1 MKEMIIGAD
10 LLPETCT
17 EKALKSQGKDSGNQR
32 LPQERFADFLNYA
45 VETVGATLTGM
56 GQDHHSVDAAL
67 EGRMRDLFTR
77 YIAGD
82 DGDAIDHYAYADSAC
97 SLYLYNGQF
106 YERLDVKRFAFLIR
120 KAMER
125 MKMGVVYRHKSAEPI
140 TKSILEDMVST
151 GVLWN
156 PDSRYMVFRNGVL
169 DTDDMTLHEHSA
181 EYMTNIVFPDL
192 DFNPDA
198 DCPIFRQVVTDAL
211 DDETADVLQE
221 MCGYL
226 LFPDS
231 RHEKIGVL
239 VGEGRNGKS
248 VILNMISYALG
259 EENVTH
265 FGLQQITD
273 ASGVFIAN
281 MVGKLANICH
291 DSGNLIK
298 VGNEG
303 ILKQYA
309 SGEPIMAK
317 ILYQQP
323 TITTNYP
330 HSIIAVNALPVSADV
345 SDGYFR
351 RFLIIDF
358 PHQIPLNKVDRQ
370 LFAKMKPERMGVL
383 LWIIEGMK
391 RLLSESDFSES
402 KAVADIKKQ
411 YRKDNNIVAT
421 FLDEFEF
428 RPSKTETRA
437 LNEIFRMFDRWAK
450 ENNYK
455 PMSNR
460 TFAARLRGLKFQ
472 TRKVGTTLIYIE
484 SDKDLP
490 EADENGHR
498 RT

>member
-1 MKEMIIGAD
+1 MGDNEKSAD
-10 LLPETCT
+10 TKVSNTPKTT
-17 EKALKSQGKDSGNQR
+17 EYKYSVNQE
-32 LPQERFADFLNYA
+32 LPQERFADFLNYI
-45 VETVGATLTGM
+45 VETVGANLTGV
-56 GQDHHSVDAAL
+56 GQEHHSVDAAL

-77 YIAGD
+77 YIVGD
-82 DGDAIDHYAYADSAC
+82 DGDAIDRYAYADSTFC
-97 SLYLYNGQF
+97 IYLYNGKF
-106 YERLDVKRFAFLIR
+106 YERLEPKKFAFLIR
-120 KAMER
+120 KAMTR
-125 MKMGVVYRHKSAEPI
+125 MEMGVVYQHKSSEPI
-140 TKSILEDMVST
+140 AKSITEDMVST
-151 GVLWN
+151 GVMWK

-169 DTDDMTLHEHSA
+169 DTEDMTLHEHSA

-192 DFNPDA
+192 DYQPDA
-198 DCPIFRQVVTDAL
+198 ECPTFRKVVADAL
-211 DDETADVLQE
+211 DKDTANVLQE

-317 ILYQQP
+317 VLYHQP

-358 PHQIPLNKVDRQ
+358 PYQIPLDKVDRQ

-391 RLLSESDFSES
+391 RLLSESDFTES
-402 KAVADIKKQ
+402 KAVDDIKKQ
-411 YRKDNNIVAT
+411 YQRDNNIVAT
-421 FLDEFEF
+421 FVDEFEL
-428 RPSKTETRA
+428 RPSRTEMRPLDEVFRLFKTWT
-437 LNEIFRMFDRWAK
+437 K
-450 ENNYK
+450 ENNYRDMGK
-455 PMSNR
+455 R
-460 TFAARLRGLKFQ
+460 TFSTRLKGLKFRTQ
-472 TRKVGTTLIYIE
+472 KVGVTMVYIE

-490 EADENGHR
+490 EADL

>member
-1 MKEMIIGAD
+1 MKEIIRSAD
-10 LLPETCT
+10 ILPDIHAPKTASKCSE
-17 EKALKSQGKDSGNQR
+17 NQR
-32 LPQERFADFLNYA
+32 LPQERFADFLDYIK
-45 VETVGATLTGM
+45 ETVGATLTGM

-67 EGRMRDLFTR
+67 EGRMRDLFSR
-77 YIAGD
+77 YIVGD
-82 DGDAIDHYAYADSAC
+82 DGDAIDRYAYADSTFC
-97 SLYLYNGQF
+97 IFLYNGKH
-106 YERLDVKRFAFLIR
+106 YERLEPKKFAFLIR
-120 KAMER
+120 KAMTQME
-125 MKMGVVYRHKSAEPI
+125 MGVVYRHKSSEPI
-140 TKSILEDMVST
+140 AKSITEDMIST
-151 GVLWN
+151 GTIWK
-156 PDSRYMVFRNGVL
+156 PDSRYMIFRNGVL
-169 DTDDMTLHEHSA
+169 DTDDMTLHPHSP
-181 EYMTNIVFPDL
+181 EYLTNIVFADL

-198 DCPIFRQVVTDAL
+198 DCPIFRKVVADAL
-211 DDETADVLQE
+211 DKDTANVLQE

-317 ILYQQP
+317 VLYHQP

-370 LFAKMKPERMGVL
+370 LFQKMKPERMGVL

-402 KAVADIKKQ
+402 KAVDDIKKQ
-411 YRKDNNIVAT
+411 YQRDNNIVAT
-421 FLDEFEF
+421 FVDEFEF
-428 RPSKTETRA
+428 RPSRTEMRP
-437 LNEIFRMFDRWAK
+437 LDEVFRMFKTWTKD
-450 ENNYK
+450 NNYRDMGK
-455 PMSNR
+455 R
-460 TFAARLRGLKFQ
+460 TFSTRLKGLKFRTQ
-472 TRKVGTTLIYIE
+472 KVGVTMVYIE

-490 EADENGHR
+490 EADL

>member
-1 MKEMIIGAD
+1 MTEIIRSAD
-10 LLPETCT
+10 ILPDIHARKTASKCSE
-17 EKALKSQGKDSGNQR
+17 NQR
-32 LPQERFADFLNYA
+32 LPQERFADFLDYIK
-45 VETVGATLTGM
+45 ETVGATLTGM

-67 EGRMRDLFTR
+67 EGRMRDLFCR
-77 YIAGD
+77 YIVGD
-82 DGDAIDHYAYADSAC
+82 DGDAIDRYAYADSTFC
-97 SLYLYNGQF
+97 IYLYNGKH
-106 YERLDVKRFAFLIR
+106 YERLEPKKFAFLIR
-120 KAMER
+120 KAMTQME
-125 MKMGVVYRHKSAEPI
+125 MGVVYRHKSSEPI
-140 TKSILEDMVST
+140 AKSITEDMIST
-151 GVLWN
+151 GTMWK
-156 PDSRYMVFRNGVL
+156 PDSRYMIFRNGVL
-169 DTDDMTLHEHSA
+169 DTEDMTLHEHSA
-181 EYMTNIVFPDL
+181 EYLTNIVFPDL
-192 DFNPDA
+192 DYQPDA
-198 DCPIFRQVVTDAL
+198 ECPTFRKVVADAL
-211 DDETADVLQE
+211 DKDTANVLQE

-317 ILYQQP
+317 VLYHQP

-370 LFAKMKPERMGVL
+370 LFQKMKPERMGVL

-402 KAVADIKKQ
+402 KAVDDIKKQ
-411 YRKDNNIVAT
+411 YQRDNNIVAT
-421 FLDEFEF
+421 FVDEFEF
-428 RPSKTETRA
+428 RPSRTEMRPLDEVFRLFKTWTK
-437 LNEIFRMFDRWAK
+437 D
-450 ENNYK
+450 NNYRDMGK
-455 PMSNR
+455 R
-460 TFAARLRGLKFQ
+460 TFSTRLKGLKFRTQ
-472 TRKVGTTLIYIE
+472 KVGVTMVYIE

-490 EADENGHR
+490 EADL

>member
-1 MKEMIIGAD
+1 MTEIIRSAD
-10 LLPETCT
+10 ILPDIHAPKTT
-17 EKALKSQGKDSGNQR
+17 EYKYSVNQE
-32 LPQERFADFLNYA
+32 LPQERFADFLEYIIENI
-45 VETVGATLTGM
+45 GASLSGK
-56 GQDHHSVDAAL
+56 GIEHQSVNIAL
-67 EGRMRDLFTR
+67 EAELRDFFNR
-77 YIAGD
+77 WIVGSEGD
-82 DGDAIDHYAYADSAC
+82 PIVHFGYADSVC
-97 SLYLYNGQF
+97 SLYLYNSIY
-106 YERLDVKRFAFLIR
+106 YERIDINKLVFLIR
-120 KAMER
+120 SAMVT
-125 MKMGVVYRHKSAEPI
+125 MNIGKVYRHKSAKPI
-140 TKSILEDMVST
+140 AQSIIEDMVST
-151 GVLWN
+151 GVMWK

-169 DTDDMTLHEHSA
+169 DTDDMTLHPHSP
-181 EYMTNIVFPDL
+181 EYMTNVVFPDL
-192 DFNPDA
+192 DYQPDA
-198 DCPIFRQVVTDAL
+198 ECPTFRKVVADAL
-211 DDETADVLQE
+211 DQDTANVLQE

-370 LFAKMKPERMGVL
+370 LFQKMKPERMGVL

-391 RLLSESDFSES
+391 RLLSESDFTES

-460 TFAARLRGLKFQ
+460 TFAARLRGLKFH
-472 TRKVGTTLIYIE
+472 TKKVGTTLVYME

-498 RT
+498 WT

>member
-1 MKEMIIGAD
+1 MTEIIRSAD
-10 LLPETCT
+10 ILPDIHAPKTASKCSE
-17 EKALKSQGKDSGNQR
+17 NQR
-32 LPQERFADFLNYA
+32 LPQERFADFLDYIK
-45 VETVGATLTGM
+45 ETVGATLTGM

-67 EGRMRDLFTR
+67 EGRMRDLFCR
-77 YIAGD
+77 YIVGD
-82 DGDAIDHYAYADSAC
+82 DGDAIDRYAYADSTFC
-97 SLYLYNGQF
+97 IYLYNGKH
-106 YERLDVKRFAFLIR
+106 YERLEPKKFAFLIR
-120 KAMER
+120 KAMTQME
-125 MKMGVVYRHKSAEPI
+125 MGVVYRHKSSEPI
-140 TKSILEDMVST
+140 AKSITEDMIST
-151 GVLWN
+151 GTMWK
-156 PDSRYMVFRNGVL
+156 PDSRYMIFRNGVL
-169 DTDDMTLHEHSA
+169 DTEDMTLHEHSA
-181 EYMTNIVFPDL
+181 EYLTNIVFPDL
-192 DFNPDA
+192 DYQPDA
-198 DCPIFRQVVTDAL
+198 ECPTFRKVVADAL
-211 DDETADVLQE
+211 DKDTANVLQE

-317 ILYQQP
+317 VLYHQP

-370 LFAKMKPERMGVL
+370 LFQKMKPERMGVL

-402 KAVADIKKQ
+402 KAVDDIKKQ
-411 YRKDNNIVAT
+411 YQRDNNIVAT
-421 FLDEFEF
+421 FVDEFEF
-428 RPSKTETRA
+428 RPSRTEMRP
-437 LNEIFRMFDRWAK
+437 LDEVFRMFKTWTKD
-450 ENNYK
+450 NNYRDMGK
-455 PMSNR
+455 R
-460 TFAARLRGLKFQ
+460 TFSTRLKGLKFRTQ
-472 TRKVGTTLIYIE
+472 KVGVTMVYIE

-490 EADENGHR
+490 EADL

>member
-1 MKEMIIGAD
+1 MTEIIRSAD
-10 LLPETCT
+10 ILPDIHAPKTASKCSE
-17 EKALKSQGKDSGNQR
+17 NQR
-32 LPQERFADFLNYA
+32 LPQERFADFLDYIK
-45 VETVGATLTGM
+45 ETVGATLTGM

-67 EGRMRDLFTR
+67 EGRMRDLFCR
-77 YIAGD
+77 YIVGD
-82 DGDAIDHYAYADSAC
+82 DGDAIDRYAYADSTFC
-97 SLYLYNGQF
+97 IYLYNGKH
-106 YERLDVKRFAFLIR
+106 YERLEPKKFAFLIR
-120 KAMER
+120 KAMTQME
-125 MKMGVVYRHKSAEPI
+125 MGVVYRHKSSEPI
-140 TKSILEDMVST
+140 AKSITEDMIST
-151 GVLWN
+151 GTMWK

-169 DTDDMTLHEHSA
+169 DTEDMTLHEHSA
-181 EYMTNIVFPDL
+181 EYLTNIVFPDL
-192 DFNPDA
+192 DYQPDA
-198 DCPIFRQVVTDAL
+198 ECPTFRKVVADAL
-211 DDETADVLQE
+211 DQDTANVLQE

-317 ILYQQP
+317 VLYHQP

-370 LFAKMKPERMGVL
+370 LFQKMKPERMGVL

-402 KAVADIKKQ
+402 KAVDDIKKQ
-411 YRKDNNIVAT
+411 YQRDNNIVAT
-421 FLDEFEF
+421 FVDEFEF
-428 RPSKTETRA
+428 RPSRTEMRPLDEVFRLFKTWTK
-437 LNEIFRMFDRWAK
+437 D
-450 ENNYK
+450 NNYRDMGK
-455 PMSNR
+455 R
-460 TFAARLRGLKFQ
+460 TFSTRLKGLKFRTQ
-472 TRKVGTTLIYIE
+472 KVGVTMVYIE

-490 EADENGHR
+490 EADL

>member
-1 MKEMIIGAD
+1 MTEIIRSAD
-10 LLPETCT
+10 ILPDIHAPKTASKCSE
-17 EKALKSQGKDSGNQR
+17 NQR
-32 LPQERFADFLNYA
+32 LPQERFADFLDYIK
-45 VETVGATLTGM
+45 ETVGATLTGM

-67 EGRMRDLFTR
+67 EGRMRDLFCR
-77 YIAGD
+77 YIVGD
-82 DGDAIDHYAYADSAC
+82 DGDAIDRYAYADSTFC
-97 SLYLYNGQF
+97 IYLYNGKH
-106 YERLDVKRFAFLIR
+106 YERLEPKKFAFLIR
-120 KAMER
+120 KAMTQME
-125 MKMGVVYRHKSAEPI
+125 MGVVYRHKSSEQIA
-140 TKSILEDMVST
+140 KSITEDMIST
-151 GVLWN
+151 GTMWK

-169 DTDDMTLHEHSA
+169 DTEDMTLHEHSA
-181 EYMTNIVFPDL
+181 EYLTNIVFPDL
-192 DFNPDA
+192 DYQPDA
-198 DCPIFRQVVTDAL
+198 ECPTFRKVVADAL
-211 DDETADVLQE
+211 DQDTANVLQE

-317 ILYQQP
+317 VLYHQP

-370 LFAKMKPERMGVL
+370 LFLNMKPERMGVL

-402 KAVADIKKQ
+402 KAVDDIKKQ
-411 YRKDNNIVAT
+411 YQRDNNIVAT
-421 FLDEFEF
+421 FVDEFEF
-428 RPSKTETRA
+428 RPSRTEMRP
-437 LNEIFRMFDRWAK
+437 LDEVFRMFKTWTKD
-450 ENNYK
+450 NNYRDMGK
-455 PMSNR
+455 R
-460 TFAARLRGLKFQ
+460 TFSTRLKGLKFRTQ
-472 TRKVGTTLIYIE
+472 KVGVTMVYIE

-490 EADENGHR
+490 EADL

>member
-1 MKEMIIGAD
+1 MTEIIRSAD
-10 LLPETCT
+10 ILPDIHAPKTASKCSE
-17 EKALKSQGKDSGNQR
+17 NQR
-32 LPQERFADFLNYA
+32 LPQERFADFLDYIK
-45 VETVGATLTGM
+45 ETVGATLTGM

-67 EGRMRDLFTR
+67 EGRMRDLFCR
-77 YIAGD
+77 YIVGD
-82 DGDAIDHYAYADSAC
+82 DGDAIDRYAYADSTFC
-97 SLYLYNGQF
+97 IYLYNGKH
-106 YERLDVKRFAFLIR
+106 YERLEPKKFAFLIR
-120 KAMER
+120 KAMTQME
-125 MKMGVVYRHKSAEPI
+125 MGVVYRHKSSEQIA
-140 TKSILEDMVST
+140 KSITEDMIST
-151 GVLWN
+151 GTMWK
-156 PDSRYMVFRNGVL
+156 PDSRYMIFRNGVL
-169 DTDDMTLHEHSA
+169 DTDDMTLHEHSP
-181 EYMTNIVFPDL
+181 EYLTNIVFADL

-198 DCPIFRQVVTDAL
+198 DCPIFRKVVADAL
-211 DDETADVLQE
+211 DQDTANVLQE

-317 ILYQQP
+317 VLYHQP

-370 LFAKMKPERMGVL
+370 LFQKMKPERMGVL

-402 KAVADIKKQ
+402 KAVDDIKKQ
-411 YRKDNNIVAT
+411 YQRDNNIVAT
-421 FLDEFEF
+421 FVDEFEF
-428 RPSKTETRA
+428 RPSRTEMRP
-437 LNEIFRMFDRWAK
+437 LDEVFRMFKTWTKD
-450 ENNYK
+450 NNYRDMGK
-455 PMSNR
+455 R
-460 TFAARLRGLKFQ
+460 TFSTRLKGLKFRTQ
-472 TRKVGTTLIYIE
+472 KVGVTMVYIE

-490 EADENGHR
+490 EADL

>member
-1 MKEMIIGAD
+1 MTEIIRSAD
-10 LLPETCT
+10 ILPDNHAPKTASKCSE
-17 EKALKSQGKDSGNQR
+17 NQR
-32 LPQERFADFLNYA
+32 LPQERFADFLDYIK
-45 VETVGATLTGM
+45 ETVGATLTGM

-67 EGRMRDLFTR
+67 EGRMRDLFCR
-77 YIAGD
+77 YIVGD
-82 DGDAIDHYAYADSAC
+82 DGDAIDRYAYADSTFC
-97 SLYLYNGQF
+97 IYLYNGKH
-106 YERLDVKRFAFLIR
+106 YERLEPKKFAFLIR
-120 KAMER
+120 KAMTQME
-125 MKMGVVYRHKSAEPI
+125 MGVVYRHKSSEPI
-140 TKSILEDMVST
+140 AKSITEDMIST
-151 GVLWN
+151 GTMWK
-156 PDSRYMVFRNGVL
+156 PDSRYMIFRNGVL
-169 DTDDMTLHEHSA
+169 DTEDMTLHEHSA
-181 EYMTNIVFPDL
+181 EYLTNIVFPDL
-192 DFNPDA
+192 DYQPDA
-198 DCPIFRQVVTDAL
+198 ECPTFRKVVADAL
-211 DDETADVLQE
+211 DKDTANVLQE

-317 ILYQQP
+317 VLYHQP

-370 LFAKMKPERMGVL
+370 LFQKMKPERMGVL

-402 KAVADIKKQ
+402 KAVDDIKKQ
-411 YRKDNNIVAT
+411 YQRDNNIVAT
-421 FLDEFEF
+421 FVDEFEF
-428 RPSKTETRA
+428 RPSRTEMRPLDEVFRLFKTWTK
-437 LNEIFRMFDRWAK
+437 D
-450 ENNYK
+450 NNYRDMGK
-455 PMSNR
+455 R
-460 TFAARLRGLKFQ
+460 TFSTRLKGLKFRTQ
-472 TRKVGTTLIYIE
+472 KVGVTMVYIE

-490 EADENGHR
+490 EADL

>member
-1 MKEMIIGAD
+1 MREMIIGAD
-10 LLPETCT
+10 LVPEAYTD
-17 EKALKSQGKDSGNQR
+17 KALKFQGKDSGNQR
-32 LPQERFADFLNYA
+32 LPQERFAEFIDYITQTIGASLLGFGSNDNSVNAA
-45 VETVGATLTGM
+45 VE
-56 GQDHHSVDAAL
+56 
-67 EGRMRDLFTR
+67 GRIRLFLSR
-77 YIAGD
+77 YIVGS
-82 DGDAIDHYAYADSAC
+82 DGDAIEKYAYADSPY
-97 SLYLYNGQF
+97 SVYLYNGRH
-106 YERLDVKRFAFLIR
+106 YERLEIKQFAFVIR
-120 KAMER
+120 KAMEE
-125 MKMGVVYRHKSAEPI
+125 MGMGVVYLHKSSEPLAKAVI
-140 TKSILEDMVST
+140 EDMIST
-151 GVLWN
+151 GTMWK
-156 PDSRYMVFRNGVL
+156 PDSRYMVFKNGVL
-169 DTDDMTLHEHSA
+169 DTEDMVLYPHSP
-181 EYMTNIVFPDL
+181 EYMTNIVFADL

-198 DCPIFRQVVTDAL
+198 DCPIFKKVVNDAL
-211 DDETADVLQE
+211 DKDTANVLQE

-402 KAVADIKKQ
+402 KAVVDIKKQ

-460 TFAARLRGLKFQ
+460 TFAARLRGLKFH
-472 TRKVGTTLIYIE
+472 TKKVGTTLVYME

-490 EADENGHR
+490 EADENGQR

>member
-1 MKEMIIGAD
+1 MTEIIRSAD
-10 LLPETCT
+10 ILPDIHAPKTASKCSE
-17 EKALKSQGKDSGNQR
+17 NQR
-32 LPQERFADFLNYA
+32 LPQERFADFLDYIK
-45 VETVGATLTGM
+45 ETVGATLTGM
-56 GQDHHSVDAAL
+56 GQDHHSVDSAL

-77 YIAGD
+77 YIVGD
-82 DGDAIDHYAYADSAC
+82 DGDAIDRYAYADSTFC
-97 SLYLYNGQF
+97 IYLYNGKH
-106 YERLDVKRFAFLIR
+106 YERLEPKKFAFLIR
-120 KAMER
+120 KAMTKME
-125 MKMGVVYRHKSAEPI
+125 MGVVYRHKSSEPI
-140 TKSILEDMVST
+140 AKSITEDMIST
-151 GVLWN
+151 GTMWK

-169 DTDDMTLHEHSA
+169 DTKDMTLHPHSP
-181 EYMTNIVFPDL
+181 EYMTNIIFADL

-198 DCPIFRQVVTDAL
+198 DCPIFRKVVADAL
-211 DDETADVLQE
+211 DKDTANVLQE

-317 ILYQQP
+317 VLYHQP

-391 RLLSESDFSES
+391 RLLSESDFTES
-402 KAVADIKKQ
+402 KAVEDVKRQ

-421 FLDEFEF
+421 FVDEFEF
-428 RPSKTETRA
+428 RPSRTEMRP
-437 LNEIFRMFDRWAK
+437 LDEVFRMFKTWTKD
-450 ENNYK
+450 NNYRDMGK
-455 PMSNR
+455 R
-460 TFAARLRGLKFQ
+460 TFSTRLKGLKFRTQ
-472 TRKVGTTLIYIE
+472 KVGVTMVYIE

-490 EADENGHR
+490 EADL

>member
-1 MKEMIIGAD
+1 MTEIIRSAD
-10 LLPETCT
+10 ILPDIHAPKTT
-17 EKALKSQGKDSGNQR
+17 EYKYSANQE
-32 LPQERFADFLNYA
+32 LPQERFADFLDYIK
-45 VETVGATLTGM
+45 ETVGATLTGM

-67 EGRMRDLFTR
+67 EGRMRDLFSR
-77 YIAGD
+77 YIVGD
-82 DGDAIDHYAYADSAC
+82 DGDAIDRYAYADSTFC
-97 SLYLYNGQF
+97 IYLYNGKH
-106 YERLDVKRFAFLIR
+106 YERLEPKKFAFLIR
-120 KAMER
+120 KAMTQME
-125 MKMGVVYRHKSAEPI
+125 MGVVYRHKSSEPI
-140 TKSILEDMVST
+140 AKSITEDMIST
-151 GVLWN
+151 GTIWK
-156 PDSRYMVFRNGVL
+156 PDSRYMIFRNGVL
-169 DTDDMTLHEHSA
+169 DTDDMTLHPHSP
-181 EYMTNIVFPDL
+181 EYLTNIVFADL

-198 DCPIFRQVVTDAL
+198 DCPIFRKVVADAL
-211 DDETADVLQE
+211 DKDTANVLQE

-317 ILYQQP
+317 VLYHQP

-402 KAVADIKKQ
+402 KAVDDIKKQ
-411 YRKDNNIVAT
+411 YQRDNNIVAT
-421 FLDEFEF
+421 FVDEFEF
-428 RPSKTETRA
+428 RPSRTEMRP
-437 LNEIFRMFDRWAK
+437 LDEVFRMFKTWTKD
-450 ENNYK
+450 NNYRDMGK
-455 PMSNR
+455 R
-460 TFAARLRGLKFQ
+460 TFSTRLKGLKFRTQ
-472 TRKVGTTLIYIE
+472 KVGVTMVYIE

-490 EADENGHR
+490 EADL

>member
-1 MKEMIIGAD
+1 MKEIIRSAD
-10 LLPETCT
+10 ILPDIHAPKTASKCSE
-17 EKALKSQGKDSGNQR
+17 NQR
-32 LPQERFADFLNYA
+32 LPQERFADFLDYIK
-45 VETVGATLTGM
+45 ETVGATLTGM

-67 EGRMRDLFTR
+67 EGRMRDLFSR
-77 YIAGD
+77 YIVGD
-82 DGDAIDHYAYADSAC
+82 DGDAIDRYAYADSTFC
-97 SLYLYNGQF
+97 IYLYNGKH
-106 YERLDVKRFAFLIR
+106 YERLEQKKFAFLIR
-120 KAMER
+120 KAMTQME
-125 MKMGVVYRHKSAEPI
+125 MGVVYRHKSSEPI
-140 TKSILEDMVST
+140 AKSIIEDMVST
-151 GVLWN
+151 GVMWKPN
-156 PDSRYMVFRNGVL
+156 SRYMVFRNGVL
-169 DTDDMTLHEHSA
+169 DTEDMTLHEHSP

-192 DFNPDA
+192 DYQPDA
-198 DCPIFRQVVTDAL
+198 ECPTFRKVVADAL
-211 DDETADVLQE
+211 DKDTANVLQE

-317 ILYQQP
+317 VLYHQP

-330 HSIIAVNALPVSADV
+330 HSIVAVNALPVSADV

-370 LFAKMKPERMGVL
+370 LFQKMKPERMGVL

-402 KAVADIKKQ
+402 KAVDDIKKQ
-411 YRKDNNIVAT
+411 YQRDNNIVAT
-421 FLDEFEF
+421 FVDEFEF
-428 RPSKTETRA
+428 RPSRTEMRP
-437 LNEIFRMFDRWAK
+437 LDEVFRMFKTWTKD
-450 ENNYK
+450 NNYRDMGK
-455 PMSNR
+455 R
-460 TFAARLRGLKFQ
+460 TFSTRLKGLKFRTQ
-472 TRKVGTTLIYIE
+472 KVGVTMVYIE

-490 EADENGHR
+490 EADL

>member
-1 MKEMIIGAD
+1 MTEIIRSAD
-10 LLPETCT
+10 ILPDIHAPKTASKCSE
-17 EKALKSQGKDSGNQR
+17 NQR
-32 LPQERFADFLNYA
+32 LPQERFADFLDYIK
-45 VETVGATLTGM
+45 ETVGATLTGM

-67 EGRMRDLFTR
+67 EGRMRDLFCR
-77 YIAGD
+77 YIVGD
-82 DGDAIDHYAYADSAC
+82 DGDAIDRYAYADSTFC
-97 SLYLYNGQF
+97 IYLYNGKH
-106 YERLDVKRFAFLIR
+106 YERLEPKKFAFLIR
-120 KAMER
+120 KAMTQME
-125 MKMGVVYRHKSAEPI
+125 MGVVYRHKSSEPI
-140 TKSILEDMVST
+140 AKSITEDMIST
-151 GVLWN
+151 GTMWK
-156 PDSRYMVFRNGVL
+156 PDSRYMIFRNGVL
-169 DTDDMTLHEHSA
+169 DTEDMTLHEHSA
-181 EYMTNIVFPDL
+181 EYLTNIVFPDL
-192 DFNPDA
+192 DYQPDA
-198 DCPIFRQVVTDAL
+198 ECPTFRKVVADAL
-211 DDETADVLQE
+211 DKDTANVLQE

-317 ILYQQP
+317 VLYHQP

-370 LFAKMKPERMGVL
+370 LFQKMKPERMGVL

-402 KAVADIKKQ
+402 KAVDDIKKQ
-411 YRKDNNIVAT
+411 YQRDNNIVAT
-421 FLDEFEF
+421 FVDEFEF
-428 RPSKTETRA
+428 RPSRTEMRPLDEVFRLFKTWTK
-437 LNEIFRMFDRWAK
+437 D
-450 ENNYK
+450 NNYRDMGK
-455 PMSNR
+455 R
-460 TFAARLRGLKFQ
+460 TFSTRLKGLKFRTQ
-472 TRKVGTTLIYIE
+472 KVGVTMVYIE

-490 EADENGHR
+490 EADL

>member
-1 MKEMIIGAD
+1 MTEIIRSAD
-10 LLPETCT
+10 ILPDIHAPKTASKCSE
-17 EKALKSQGKDSGNQR
+17 NQR
-32 LPQERFADFLNYA
+32 LPQERFADFLDYIK
-45 VETVGATLTGM
+45 ETVGATLTGM

-67 EGRMRDLFTR
+67 EGRMRDLFCR
-77 YIAGD
+77 YIVGD
-82 DGDAIDHYAYADSAC
+82 DGDAIDRYAYADSTFC
-97 SLYLYNGQF
+97 IYLYNGKH
-106 YERLDVKRFAFLIR
+106 YERLEPKKFAFLIR
-120 KAMER
+120 KAMTQME
-125 MKMGVVYRHKSAEPI
+125 MGVVYRHKSSEPI
-140 TKSILEDMVST
+140 AKSITEDMIST
-151 GVLWN
+151 GTMWK
-156 PDSRYMVFRNGVL
+156 PDSRYMIFRNGVL
-169 DTDDMTLHEHSA
+169 DTDDMTLHPHSP
-181 EYMTNIVFPDL
+181 EYLTNIVFVDL

-198 DCPIFRQVVTDAL
+198 DCPIFRKVVADAL
-211 DDETADVLQE
+211 DKDTANVLQE

-358 PHQIPLNKVDRQ
+358 PHQIPLNRVDRQ
-370 LFAKMKPERMGVL
+370 LFQKMKPERMGVL

-391 RLLSESDFSES
+391 RLLSESDFTES
-402 KAVADIKKQ
+402 KAVDDIKKQ
-411 YRKDNNIVAT
+411 YQRDNNIVAT
-421 FLDEFEF
+421 FVDEFEF
-428 RPSKTETRA
+428 RPSRTEMRP
-437 LNEIFRMFDRWAK
+437 LDEVFRMFKTWAK
-450 ENNYK
+450 DNNYRDMGK
-455 PMSNR
+455 R
-460 TFAARLRGLKFQ
+460 TFSTRLKGLKFRTQ
-472 TRKVGTTLIYIE
+472 KVGVTMVYIE

-490 EADENGHR
+490 EADL

>member
-1 MKEMIIGAD
+1 MTEIIRSAD
-10 LLPETCT
+10 ILPDIHAPKTASKCSE
-17 EKALKSQGKDSGNQR
+17 NQR
-32 LPQERFADFLNYA
+32 LPQERFADFLDYIK
-45 VETVGATLTGM
+45 ETVGATLTGM

-67 EGRMRDLFTR
+67 EGRMRDLFCR
-77 YIAGD
+77 YIVGD
-82 DGDAIDHYAYADSAC
+82 DGDAIDRYAYADSTFC
-97 SLYLYNGQF
+97 IYLYNGKH
-106 YERLDVKRFAFLIR
+106 YERLEPKKFAFLIR
-120 KAMER
+120 KAMTQME
-125 MKMGVVYRHKSAEPI
+125 MGVVYRHKSSEPI
-140 TKSILEDMVST
+140 AKSITEDMIST
-151 GVLWN
+151 GTMWK
-156 PDSRYMVFRNGVL
+156 PDSRYMIFRNGVL
-169 DTDDMTLHEHSA
+169 DTEDMTLHEHSA
-181 EYMTNIVFPDL
+181 EYLTNIVFPDL
-192 DFNPDA
+192 DYQPDA
-198 DCPIFRQVVTDAL
+198 ECPTFRKVVADAL
-211 DDETADVLQE
+211 DKDTANVLQE

-317 ILYQQP
+317 VLYHQP

-370 LFAKMKPERMGVL
+370 LFQKMKPERMGVL

-402 KAVADIKKQ
+402 KAVDDIKKQ
-411 YRKDNNIVAT
+411 YQRDNNIVAT
-421 FLDEFEF
+421 FVDEFEF
-428 RPSKTETRA
+428 RPSRTEMRPLDEVFRLFKTWT
-437 LNEIFRMFDRWAK
+437 K
-450 ENNYK
+450 ENNYRDMGK
-455 PMSNR
+455 R
-460 TFAARLRGLKFQ
+460 TFSTRLKGLKFRTQ
-472 TRKVGTTLIYIE
+472 KVGVTMVYIE

-490 EADENGHR
+490 EADL

>member
-10 LLPETCT
+10 LLPEAYT
-17 EKALKSQGKDSGNQR
+17 EKAVKSEIKYSESQS
-32 LPQERFADFLNYA
+32 LPQERFADFLDYIK
-45 VETVGATLTGM
+45 ETVGATLTGM

-67 EGRMRDLFTR
+67 EGRMRDLFSR
-77 YIAGD
+77 YIVGD
-82 DGDAIDHYAYADSAC
+82 DGDAIDRYAYADSSC
-97 SLYLYNGQF
+97 SLYLYNGKH
-106 YERLDVKRFAFLIR
+106 YERLDLKKFSFLLR
-120 KAMER
+120 KVMER
-125 MKMGVVYRHKSAEPI
+125 MEMGVVYRHKSSEPI
-140 TKSILEDMVST
+140 AKSITEDMIST
-151 GVLWN
+151 GTMWK

-169 DTDDMTLHEHSA
+169 DTDDMTLHPHA
-181 EYMTNIVFPDL
+181 PEYQTNIVFSDL
-192 DFNPDA
+192 DYQPDA
-198 DCPIFRQVVTDAL
+198 DCPTFRKVVADAL
-211 DDETADVLQE
+211 DQDTANVLQE

-370 LFAKMKPERMGVL
+370 LFQKMKPERMGVL

-402 KAVADIKKQ
+402 KAVEEIKRQ

-460 TFAARLRGLKFQ
+460 TFAARLRGLKFH
-472 TRKVGTTLIYIE
+472 TKKMGTTLVYME

-490 EADENGHR
+490 EADENGYR

>member
-1 MKEMIIGAD
+1 MKEIIRSAD
-10 LLPETCT
+10 ILPDIHAPKTASKCSE
-17 EKALKSQGKDSGNQR
+17 NQR
-32 LPQERFADFLNYA
+32 LPQERFADFLDYIK
-45 VETVGATLTGM
+45 ETVGATLTGM

-67 EGRMRDLFTR
+67 EGRMRDLFSR
-77 YIAGD
+77 YIVGD
-82 DGDAIDHYAYADSAC
+82 DGDAIDRYAYADSTFC
-97 SLYLYNGQF
+97 IYLYNGKH
-106 YERLDVKRFAFLIR
+106 YERLEPKKFAFLIR
-120 KAMER
+120 KAMTQME
-125 MKMGVVYRHKSAEPI
+125 MGVVYRHKSSEPI
-140 TKSILEDMVST
+140 AKSITEDMIST
-151 GVLWN
+151 GAMWK
-156 PDSRYMVFRNGVL
+156 PDSRYMIFRNGVL
-169 DTDDMTLHEHSA
+169 DTDDMTLHPHSP
-181 EYMTNIVFPDL
+181 EYLTNIVFADL

-198 DCPIFRQVVTDAL
+198 DCPIFRKVVADAL
-211 DDETADVLQE
+211 DKDTANVLQE
-221 MCGYL
+221 ICGYL

-370 LFAKMKPERMGVL
+370 LFQKMKPERMGVL
-383 LWIIEGMK
+383 LWIVEGMK

-402 KAVADIKKQ
+402 KAVDDIKKQ
-411 YRKDNNIVAT
+411 YQRDNNIVAT
-421 FLDEFEF
+421 FVDEFEF
-428 RPSKTETRA
+428 RPSRTEMRP
-437 LNEIFRMFDRWAK
+437 LDEVFRMFKTWTKD
-450 ENNYK
+450 NNYRDMGK
-455 PMSNR
+455 R
-460 TFAARLRGLKFQ
+460 TFSTRLKGLKFRTQ
-472 TRKVGTTLIYIE
+472 KVGVTMVYIE

-490 EADENGHR
+490 EADL

>member
-1 MKEMIIGAD
+1 MTEIIRSAD
-10 LLPETCT
+10 ILPDIHAPKTASKCSE
-17 EKALKSQGKDSGNQR
+17 NQR
-32 LPQERFADFLNYA
+32 LPQERFADFLDYIK
-45 VETVGATLTGM
+45 ETVGATLTGM

-67 EGRMRDLFTR
+67 EGRMRDLFCR
-77 YIAGD
+77 YIVGD
-82 DGDAIDHYAYADSAC
+82 DGDAIDRYAYADSTFC
-97 SLYLYNGQF
+97 IYLYNGKH
-106 YERLDVKRFAFLIR
+106 YERLEPKKFAFLIR
-120 KAMER
+120 KAMTQME
-125 MKMGVVYRHKSAEPI
+125 MGVVYRHKSSEQIA
-140 TKSILEDMVST
+140 KSITEDMIST
-151 GVLWN
+151 GTMWK
-156 PDSRYMVFRNGVL
+156 PDSRYMIFRNGVL
-169 DTDDMTLHEHSA
+169 DTDDMTLHEHSP
-181 EYMTNIVFPDL
+181 EYLTNIVFADL

-198 DCPIFRQVVTDAL
+198 DCPIFRKVVADAL
-211 DDETADVLQE
+211 DQDTANVLQE

-239 VGEGRNGKS
+239 VGGGRNGKS

-317 ILYQQP
+317 VLYHQP

-370 LFAKMKPERMGVL
+370 LFQKMKPERMGVL

-402 KAVADIKKQ
+402 KAVDDIKKQ
-411 YRKDNNIVAT
+411 YQRDNNIVAT
-421 FLDEFEF
+421 FVDEFEF
-428 RPSKTETRA
+428 RPSRTEMRP
-437 LNEIFRMFDRWAK
+437 LDEVFRMFKTWTKD
-450 ENNYK
+450 NNYRDMGK
-455 PMSNR
+455 R
-460 TFAARLRGLKFQ
+460 TFSTRLKGLKFRTQ
-472 TRKVGTTLIYIE
+472 KVGVTMVYIE

-490 EADENGHR
+490 EADL

>member
-1 MKEMIIGAD
+1 MTEIIRSAD
-10 LLPETCT
+10 ILPDIHAPKTASKCSE
-17 EKALKSQGKDSGNQR
+17 NQR
-32 LPQERFADFLNYA
+32 LPQERFADFLDYIK
-45 VETVGATLTGM
+45 ETVGATLTGM

-67 EGRMRDLFTR
+67 EGRMRDLFSR
-77 YIAGD
+77 YIVGD
-82 DGDAIDHYAYADSAC
+82 DGDAIDRYAYADSTFC
-97 SLYLYNGQF
+97 IYLYNGKH
-106 YERLDVKRFAFLIR
+106 YERLEPKKFAFLIR
-120 KAMER
+120 KAMTQIE
-125 MKMGVVYRHKSAEPI
+125 MGVVYRHKSSEPI
-140 TKSILEDMVST
+140 AKSITEDMIST
-151 GVLWN
+151 GTIWK
-156 PDSRYMVFRNGVL
+156 PDSRYMIFRNGVL
-169 DTDDMTLHEHSA
+169 DTDDMTLHPHSP
-181 EYMTNIVFPDL
+181 EYLTNIVFADL

-198 DCPIFRQVVTDAL
+198 DCPIFRKVVADAL
-211 DDETADVLQE
+211 DKDTANVLQE

-317 ILYQQP
+317 VLYHQP

-330 HSIIAVNALPVSADV
+330 HSMIAVNALPVSADV

-370 LFAKMKPERMGVL
+370 LFQKMKPERMGVL

-402 KAVADIKKQ
+402 KAVDDIKKQ
-411 YRKDNNIVAT
+411 YQRDNNIVAT
-421 FLDEFEF
+421 FVDEFEF
-428 RPSKTETRA
+428 RPSRTEMRPLDEVFRIFKTWTK
-437 LNEIFRMFDRWAK
+437 D
-450 ENNYK
+450 NNYRDMGK
-455 PMSNR
+455 R
-460 TFAARLRGLKFQ
+460 TFSTRLKGLKFRTQ
-472 TRKVGTTLIYIE
+472 KVGVTMVYIE

-490 EADENGHR
+490 EADL

>member
-1 MKEMIIGAD
+1 MTEIIRSAD
-10 LLPETCT
+10 ILPDIHAPKTASKCSE
-17 EKALKSQGKDSGNQR
+17 NQR
-32 LPQERFADFLNYA
+32 LPQERFADFLNYI

-67 EGRMRDLFTR
+67 EGRMRDLFSR
-77 YIAGD
+77 YIVGD
-82 DGDAIDHYAYADSAC
+82 DGDAIDRYAYADSTFC
-97 SLYLYNGQF
+97 IYLYNGKHF
-106 YERLDVKRFAFLIR
+106 ERLEPKKFAFLIR
-120 KAMER
+120 KAMTQMEI
-125 MKMGVVYRHKSAEPI
+125 GVVYRHKSSEPI
-140 TKSILEDMVST
+140 AKSITEDMIST
-151 GVLWN
+151 GTMWN

-181 EYMTNIVFPDL
+181 EYRTNIVFPDL
-192 DFNPDA
+192 DYQPDA
-198 DCPIFRQVVTDAL
+198 DCPTFRKVVADAL
-211 DDETADVLQE
+211 DKDTANVLQE

-317 ILYQQP
+317 VLYHQP

-402 KAVADIKKQ
+402 KAVEDIKRQ
-411 YRKDNNIVAT
+411 YQRDNNIVAT
-421 FLDEFEF
+421 FVDEFEF
-428 RPSKTETRA
+428 RPSRTEMRP
-437 LNEIFRMFDRWAK
+437 LDEVFRMFKTWAK
-450 ENNYK
+450 DNNYRDMGK
-455 PMSNR
+455 R
-460 TFAARLRGLKFQ
+460 TFSTRLKGLKFRTQ
-472 TRKVGTTLIYIE
+472 KVGVTMVYIE

-490 EADENGHR
+490 EADL

>member
-1 MKEMIIGAD
+1 MTEIIRSAD
-10 LLPETCT
+10 ILPDIHAPKTASKCSE
-17 EKALKSQGKDSGNQR
+17 NQR
-32 LPQERFADFLNYA
+32 LPQERFADFLDYIK
-45 VETVGATLTGM
+45 ETVGATLTGM
-56 GQDHHSVDAAL
+56 GQDHHSVDSAL

-77 YIAGD
+77 YIVGD
-82 DGDAIDHYAYADSAC
+82 DGDAIDRYAYADSTFC
-97 SLYLYNGQF
+97 IYLYNGKH
-106 YERLDVKRFAFLIR
+106 YERLEPKKFAFLIR
-120 KAMER
+120 KAMTQME
-125 MKMGVVYRHKSAEPI
+125 MGVVYRHKSSEPI
-140 TKSILEDMVST
+140 AKSITEDMIST
-151 GVLWN
+151 GTMWK

-169 DTDDMTLHEHSA
+169 DTEDMVLYPHSP
-181 EYMTNIVFPDL
+181 EYMTNIVFADL
-192 DFNPDA
+192 DYQPDA
-198 DCPIFRQVVTDAL
+198 ECPTFRKVVADAL
-211 DDETADVLQE
+211 DKDTANVLQE

-317 ILYQQP
+317 VLYHQP

-370 LFAKMKPERMGVL
+370 LFQKMKPERMGVL
-383 LWIIEGMK
+383 LWIVEGMK
-391 RLLSESDFSES
+391 RLLSESDFSDS
-402 KAVADIKKQ
+402 KAVDDIKKQ
-411 YRKDNNIVAT
+411 YQRDNNIVAT
-421 FLDEFEF
+421 FVDEFEF
-428 RPSKTETRA
+428 RPSRTEMRP
-437 LNEIFRMFDRWAK
+437 LDEVFRMFKTWTKD
-450 ENNYK
+450 NNYRDMGK
-455 PMSNR
+455 R
-460 TFAARLRGLKFQ
+460 TFSTRLKGLKFRTQ
-472 TRKVGTTLIYIE
+472 KVGVTMVYIE

-490 EADENGHR
+490 EADL